1 MSHVVEFEEQLTNK
15 QQVATISDG
24 KYVELRPAPPP
35 PIMNRDTCSRNMTT
49 RDDKELLFFD
59 KTEPNDD
66 FDFLVIHEYFG
77 QSWKQLIQAKIEEK
91 EKAEQPLIVL

>member
-1 MSHVVEFEEQLTNK
+1 MSHIVGYEEQLTNK

-24 KYVELRPAPPP
+24 KFAELRPAPPP
-35 PIMNRDTCSRNMTT
+35 PVINRDTVRNMTI
-49 RDDKELLFFD
+49 RDDNELLIFD
-59 KTEPNDD
+59 KIEPKDD

-77 QSWKQLIQAKIEEK
+77 QSWKKLIQLKIEEK